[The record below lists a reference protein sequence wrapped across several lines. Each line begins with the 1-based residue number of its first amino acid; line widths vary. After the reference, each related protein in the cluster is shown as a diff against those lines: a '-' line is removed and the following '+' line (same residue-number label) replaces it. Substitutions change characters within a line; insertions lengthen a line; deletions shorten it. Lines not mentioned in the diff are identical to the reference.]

1 MFYVRFKWRHRF
13 NCIDETTFWNSQ
25 EKAEEMFDK
34 ILSREYKKIFKK
46 KPSTFFSSED
56 IFECINARMEQDL
69 GDRYLLEC
77 EFGEIIPQDEP
88 EEPGDGEEHEGHE
101 NQSPKS

>member
-1 MFYVRFKWRHRF
+1 M
-13 NCIDETTFWNSQ
+13 TFWNSR
-25 EKAEEMFDK
+25 ENAEEMYEG
-34 ILSREYKKIFKK
+34 ILNREYKKIFKK
-46 KPSTFFSSED
+46 KPPKFLSSED
-56 IFECINARMEQDL
+56 VYECIDAKLRQDL
-69 GDRYLLEC
+69 GDRYLLKC